1 MRTQSFRE
9 FLFEKKDH
17 LIRKL
22 KNLSSDE
29 KEELIQFFNGRIDL
43 ESKIDWNNKDLT
55 FDDFKPIMGASKTGK
70 AKSFKLNGINALK
83 KGTDYQELKYK
94 DGGVKMYI
102 PLNYEVSKLLASN
115 KIGACEGKWCI
126 AYQKTDSFWYKH
138 IKDDKQVPVYLFTPS
153 TKYAI
158 MVDSNDKIDS
168 IWDAEDKKIDAND
181 MDAHDYKSIV
191 SFINSSDV
199 YSNYSDLIH
208 SRPWLVAGIE
218 DKTIKVGSDAKY
230 GETDSNNA
238 LWKKGTWEKG
248 TWESG
253 VWEDGVWENGIWKS
267 GKWQDGTWN
276 DGIWQDGTWD
286 GGTWVYGTWMNGN
299 WNSGEWHSGFWWG
312 GTWNDGTWLGGSW
325 NGGTWKGGYDKD
337 GNYHQ
342 KGDSPDKW

>member
-126 AYQKTDSFWYKH
+126 AYQKSSSHWNEYTKA
-138 IKDDKQVPVYLFTPS
+138 QVPVYLFTPS

-168 IWDAEDKKIDAND
+168 IWDAEDKKIDANE
-181 MDAHDYKSIV
+181 MDVHDHRSIV

-199 YSNYSDLIH
+199 YTNYSDSVEQESHWID
-208 SRPWLVAGIE
+208 AGI
-218 DKTIKVGSDAKY
+218 KNGSIKVGSDAKY
-230 GETDSNNA
+230 DVKSDLEWYN
-238 LWKKGTWEKG
+238 GTWKSG
-248 TWESG
+248 TWQGGEWQDG
-253 VWEDGVWENGIWKS
+253 TWVDGEWEKGVWENGIW
-267 GKWQDGTWN
+267 QDGTWIN
-276 DGIWQDGTWD
+276 GTWFNGTWEDGTWKYGIWYD
-286 GGTWVYGTWMNGN
+286 GTWNGGTWKNGIWAKGTWL
-299 WNSGEWHSGFWWG
+299 G
-312 GTWNDGTWLGGSW
+312 GTWND
-325 NGGTWKGGYDKD
+325 GTWKGGYDKD

-342 KGDSPDKW
+342 RDDSPDKW